1 MVSGLDRSRVS
12 VAPRG
17 RLRPPDLI
25 RVVARR
31 RRGQAAAGWLSRQP
45 HAGVASAMAI
55 GSNPHQEVRANR
67 HYFLRHRIAGHSR
80 RTTGLG
86 S

>member
-1 MVSGLDRSRVS
+1 MVSGRDRSRVS

-17 RLRPPDLI
+17 RLRPPNLI

-45 HAGVASAMAI
+45 HAGVTSAMAI
-55 GSNPHQEVRANR
+55 GSNPLSSTR
-67 HYFLRHRIAGHSR
+67 
-80 RTTGLG
+80 
-86 S
+86 